1 MGALTASSALHTMRP
16 VAMSQATRFRL
27 AALGQ
32 VEVSLVLALL
42 VLLPLIRIG
51 GSVI

>member
-1 MGALTASSALHTMRP
+1 
-16 VAMSQATRFRL
+16 MSQATRFRL
-27 AALGQ
+27 AAQAQ
-32 VEVSLVLALL
+32 VMVSLVLALL

>member
-1 MGALTASSALHTMRP
+1 
-16 VAMSQATRFRL
+16 MSQATRSRL
-27 AALGQ
+27 AARSRGL
-32 VEVSLVLALL
+32 VSLVLALL